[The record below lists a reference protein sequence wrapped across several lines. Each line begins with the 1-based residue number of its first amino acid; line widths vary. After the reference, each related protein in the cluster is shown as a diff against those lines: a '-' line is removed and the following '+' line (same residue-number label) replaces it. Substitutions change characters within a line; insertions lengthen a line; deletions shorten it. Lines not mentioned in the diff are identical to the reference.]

1 MSALS
6 KILSSKVR
14 AEIFRILFGLNA
26 VEIHMREIERRTGFA
41 IGTIQSEL
49 KKLLALDLVVKRR
62 DGNRLYY
69 RANTDHP
76 LYPDIRS
83 IVLKT
88 VGLVEI
94 LRDALEHDG
103 RITVAFAFG
112 SMAAD
117 RGNARSDV
125 GLVVIGDAVPRDVP
139 AMLSE
144 AADKIGREINPI
156 VLTEAEFAKR
166 LKSQDHFVGRHR
178 RALEFARKN
187 DWKSAEQ
194 VIESGESFTGSGLAH
209 WSFSPEQMRA
219 LFAARGLSV
228 LHVAAISPFLSFPP
242 DPDQAAALEDDDN
255 FAVARR
261 LFSRYAESPEMVGI
275 SIRLLIVGRKPA

>member
-1 MSALS
+1 MTALS

-26 VEIHMREIERRTGFA
+26 EEIHMREIERQTGFA
-41 IGTIQSEL
+41 IGTIQTEL
-49 KKLLALDLVVKRR
+49 KKLVTLDLVVKRR

-103 RITVAFAFG
+103 RITVAFVFG

-117 RGNARSDV
+117 RENARSDLD
-125 GLVVIGDAVPRDVP
+125 LVVIGDAGPRDVP
-139 AMLSE
+139 AMLSD

-156 VLTEAEFAKR
+156 VLTQAEFVKR
-166 LKSQDHFVGRHR
+166 LKNQDHFIGRIMEEPKLFIVG
-178 RALEFARKN
+178 A
-187 DWKSAEQ
+187 
-194 VIESGESFTGSGLAH
+194 
-209 WSFSPEQMRA
+209 
-219 LFAARGLSV
+219 
-228 LHVAAISPFLSFPP
+228 
-242 DPDQAAALEDDDN
+242 EDDL
-255 FAVARR
+255 AA
-261 LFSRYAESPEMVGI
+261 M
-275 SIRLLIVGRKPA
+275 GR